1 MGRHQRCVSASV
13 TVLVTLAL
21 LCNQV
26 VYADPQVGDKAQNVK
41 VIPPWTM
48 RMCPKEFYATYTP
61 AEALDLKKKDNDCWL
76 WSEQQRVL
84 RLQVEDQTRVIEK
97 LKGANAVYEQS
108 RILDQ
113 KRIDA
118 LMKQLKDE
126 IAEKNTYKY
135 KPTYGWLW
143 GVIGGGVALVATGV
157 AIGIG
162 VAYAKK

>member
-1 MGRHQRCVSASV
+1 MGRYQRSV
-13 TVLVTLAL
+13 VVTLTL
-21 LCNQV
+21 LFSYQA
-26 VYADPQVGDKAQNVK
+26 YADPQVGDKAQNLK
-41 VIPPWTM
+41 VLAPWTM
-48 RMCPKEFYATYTP
+48 RMCPKDFYATYTS

-76 WSEQQRVL
+76 WNEQQRVL

-97 LKGANAVYEQS
+97 LKGANAVYVQS
-108 RILDQ
+108 QDLDR
-113 KRIDA
+113 KRIDT